1 MAEQACAEQLKRG
14 RPTAEVDE
22 GGEVGEGQVGE
33 GEVREVDADLLGRS
47 TGAVFKS
54 YVPEG
59 MVSEHQQSK
68 KKKKKQPAEQ
78 QLRRR
83 LPRTAKMPKKQPC
96 KGGHRDRDISGPKL
110 KRAVIADLRL
120 LGPRSIPEKD
130 KKEDPAGRVL
140 HFPPDVVIHGSTRDA
155 DQCYLPALRYSSG
168 VDKILPPSVT
178 NLLVNADKQQ
188 INLVRTHL

>member
-1 MAEQACAEQLKRG
+1 MAEQACNEQLKRG

-22 GGEVGEGQVGE
+22 GREVEEVEVGEVGEVN
-33 GEVREVDADLLGRS
+33 ADLCGRP

-59 MVSEHQQSK
+59 MRQQK
-68 KKKKKQPAEQ
+68 PEKKKQKKKQKPAEQ

-83 LPRTAKMPKKQPC
+83 LHRTAKIPKKQPC
-96 KGGHRDRDISGPKL
+96 KGGHTDRDISGPKL
-110 KRAVIADLRL
+110 KKAVIADLRRR
-120 LGPRSIPEKD
+120 GPRSLPEKD
-130 KKEDPAGRVL
+130 SKEDPAGRVL

-155 DQCYLPALRYSSG
+155 DQCYLPALKYSSG
-168 VDKILPPSVT
+168 LAKILPPSVT

>member
-1 MAEQACAEQLKRG
+1 LKRG
-14 RPTAEVDE
+14 RAEVDE

-33 GEVREVDADLLGRS
+33 GEVREVNADLCGRP

-59 MVSEHQQSK
+59 MRQQK
-68 KKKKKQPAEQ
+68 PEKKKQKKKQKPAEQ

-83 LPRTAKMPKKQPC
+83 LHRTAKMPKKQPC
-96 KGGHRDRDISGPKL
+96 KGGHTDRDISGPKL
-110 KRAVIADLRL
+110 KKAVIAELRL

-140 HFPPDVVIHGSTRDA
+140 HFPPDVVIQGSTRDA
-155 DQCYLPALRYSSG
+155 DQCYLPALKFCSG
-168 VDKILPPSVT
+168 LAKILPPSVT
-178 NLLVNADKQQ
+178 NLLQNADKQQ

>member
-14 RPTAEVDE
+14 RTAA
-22 GGEVGEGQVGE
+22 GGDEGQVGE

-54 YVPEG
+54 YLPEG
-59 MVSEHQQSK
+59 MRQQK
-68 KKKKKQPAEQ
+68 PEKKKQKKQKPAEQ

-83 LPRTAKMPKKQPC
+83 LPRTAKIPKKQLC

-140 HFPPDVVIHGSTRDA
+140 HFPPDVVIQGSTRDA
-155 DQCYLPALRYSSG
+155 DQCYLPALKFCCG
-168 VDKILPPSVT
+168 LAKLLPPSVT
-178 NLLVNADKQQ
+178 NLLQNADKQQ